1 MKRGGWEWDWAKE
14 QMQIRGSIE
23 KKWTWGVSWAIFR
36 PGCRRSGTPMQ
47 ARAGQ
52 LRTKVYCCKSHPE
65 IRADGEKKERGRAGV
80 AGWTEGDARDGR
92 ARLDVPSHDRLA
104 IVLLLLLLF
113 LRHCGGAESGGQP
126 SGRVLG

>member
-1 MKRGGWEWDWAKE
+1 VSVVLFLDQGVVEAVHQCRLGRASSE
-14 QMQIRGSIE
+14 QRCIVANRI
-23 KKWTWGVSWAIFR
+23 
-36 PGCRRSGTPMQ
+36 
-47 ARAGQ
+47 
-52 LRTKVYCCKSHPE
+52 LE
-65 IRADGEKKERGRAGV
+65 IRADGGRKERDRAG
-80 AGWTEGDARDGR
+80 AARWTEGGARDGRARR